1 MIIKDKVE
9 TAIKLWSIIY
19 PLGMTVILYATFLM
33 IFFSNGQY
41 AIVSVN
47 DYGEGFLEF
56 VTIPIALMFAGVGN
70 MMLIRELFNEK
81 PMSPPHS

>member
-1 MIIKDKVE
+1 MKIKGKVE

-19 PLGMTVILYATFLM
+19 TLGMTVILYATFLM
-33 IFFSNGQY
+33 IFFANGQY

-70 MMLIRELFNEK
+70 MMLIREIFNENLT
-81 PMSPPHS
+81 PPSS

>member
-1 MIIKDKVE
+1 MKVKGKVE

-19 PLGMTVILYATFLM
+19 TLGMTVILYATFLM

-56 VTIPIALMFAGVGN
+56 VTIPVALLFAGVGN
-70 MMLIRELFNEK
+70 MMMIRELFNDK
-81 PMSPPHS
+81 PITPSS

>member
-1 MIIKDKVE
+1 MKVKSKVE

-19 PLGMTVILYATFLM
+19 TLGMTVILYATFLM

-56 VTIPIALMFAGVGN
+56 VTIPVALLFAGVGN
-70 MMLIRELFNEK
+70 MMLIRELFNDK
-81 PMSPPHS
+81 PITPFP

>member
-1 MIIKDKVE
+1 MKFKGKVE
-9 TAIKLWSIIY
+9 TAIKLWSVIY
-19 PLGMTVILYATFLM
+19 TLGMTVILYATFLM

-70 MMLIRELFNEK
+70 MMIIRELFEEK
-81 PMSPPHS
+81 SITPHS